1 MTVYSGPVF
10 DMAVNQFGVI
20 ANHLEI
26 PMDERDRILMP
37 KRAITVSCPIHRDD
51 GTVAVFEGYRVQH
64 HLTLGPTK
72 GGTRFAP
79 SVDIGE
85 VAALAIW
92 MSWKCALVGLPY
104 GGAKG
109 GVNVD
114 LSTISKRELEAL
126 SRRYMQEMIPFVGPH
141 TDVMA
146 PDMGT
151 NEQVMAWFMDTY
163 SMYQGRTVTEIVTG
177 KPVSSGGTLGRRE
190 ATGRGVAYLARRVL
204 KELSINPGTAT
215 AVIQGFG
222 NVGSYAALELH
233 QYGLKVIAVS
243 DHTGALHDPA
253 GLDIPALMRHA
264 GTHGS
269 IAGFSNQLAFDPEQ
283 ILTLPCDVLVPAAM
297 ERVIDA
303 KVAENLKCR
312 VLAEGANGPTTPD
325 ADLVLEKRQGEVFLI
340 PDILCNS
347 GGVVVSYFEWVQ
359 DLQQLFWEE
368 EEVTRREYAILD
380 RAFDTMVTAGQG
392 GQDPASDRG
401 DGDRRGEG
409 PRRQEHARP
418 VPVITGLDHVVVLT
432 GDINAASAAYQTLFA
447 RAPAWQYSGD
457 GADRVLFTLDNTTL
471 ELVAPSGEGANAD
484 RIRAVLA
491 AQGEG
496 LASICFRTSDI
507 ARMHRRLDR
516 LTLKPDA
523 HCRGRKPRRDLGRD
537 AVMEAHAR
545 GNGGHARHPPVLPRT
560 RQGAAAVGANH
571 DRIDHG
577 DGPCRGLDVGPRAG
591 RRPLWR
597 AARPRHGAR
606 SLAPGL
612 GPADVLPLRRPH
624 CRGHAPAG
632 QGDGY
637 VAGPA
642 ARPVLARLRHR
653 RHPCAAGC
661 RPASTS
667 RKSAP
672 AASRGRGS

>member
-20 ANHLEI
+20 ANHLSI

-37 KRAITVSCPIHRDD
+37 KRAITISCPIHRDD
-51 GTVAVFEGYRVQH
+51 GSIAVFEGYRVQH
-64 HLTLGPTK
+64 HLTLGPTT

-109 GVNVD
+109 GIKVD

-177 KPVSSGGTLGRRE
+177 KPVASGGTLGRRE
-190 ATGRGVAYLARRVL
+190 ATGRGVAHLAKRVMN
-204 KELSINPGTAT
+204 ELSINLNNAT

-222 NVGSYAALELH
+222 NVGSYAALEL
-233 QYGLKVIAVS
+233 QSFGLKVIAVS
-243 DHTGALHDPA
+243 DHTGALYDAA
-253 GLDIPALMRHA
+253 GLDIPGLMKHT
-264 GTHGS
+264 GEHGS
-269 IAGFSNQLAFDPEQ
+269 LAGYSNQLQFDPAQ

-303 KVAENLKCR
+303 DIAANLKCR

-325 ADLVLEKRQGEVFLI
+325 ADLVLEKRQDEVFLI

-368 EEVTRREYAILD
+368 EEVMRREYQILD
-380 RAFDTMVTAGQG
+380 RAFDTMVLRSKTDGISHRTAAMAIGVEKV
-392 GQDPASDRG
+392 R
-401 DGDRRGEG
+401 
-409 PRRQEHARP
+409 
-418 VPVITGLDHVVVLT
+418 
-432 GDINAASAAYQTLFA
+432 AAK
-447 RAPAWQYSGD
+447 
-457 GADRVLFTLDNTTL
+457 TT
-471 ELVAPSGEGANAD
+471 
-484 RIRAVLA
+484 
-491 AQGEG
+491 
-496 LASICFRTSDI
+496 
-507 ARMHRRLDR
+507 
-516 LTLKPDA
+516 
-523 HCRGRKPRRDLGRD
+523 
-537 AVMEAHAR
+537 
-545 GNGGHARHPPVLPRT
+545 
-560 RQGAAAVGANH
+560 
-571 DRIDHG
+571 
-577 DGPCRGLDVGPRAG
+577 RGLFP
-591 RRPLWR
+591 
-597 AARPRHGAR
+597 
-606 SLAPGL
+606 
-612 GPADVLPLRRPH
+612 
-624 CRGHAPAG
+624 
-632 QGDGY
+632 
-637 VAGPA
+637 
-642 ARPVLARLRHR
+642 
-653 RHPCAAGC
+653 
-661 RPASTS
+661 
-667 RKSAP
+667 
-672 AASRGRGS
+672 